1 MSAFDVLRER
11 TPLSAEDCFLVM
23 KRKKHGFSYPLHV
36 HTEFELNFLENAAGA
51 IRIVGDSVEE
61 ITDLDL
67 VLVAGG
73 TKHAYTN
80 HKYAGS
86 DMNEITIQF
95 HVTLFDS
102 LINKWHFKTIR
113 DMFDRAACGLVFS
126 REMVEHIQPKLEQL
140 SNDEPD
146 SFRNLLRLFDI
157 LKILSLDDKARKL
170 NAVNTVENFN
180 NIDNDRLEKIM
191 LFLHENYQ
199 RQVSLGELA
208 SLINMSEASLTRFL
222 KKWTGKTFI
231 DNLNDIR
238 IAEAVCRL
246 IDTSDTIAEICYK
259 CGFNNLSNFNRV
271 FKRRKDSTPT
281 EYREKYAHFRFK
293 V

>member
-1 MSAFDVLRER
+1 MSAADVLREN
-11 TPLSAEDCFLVM
+11 TSLSAEDCFLVM
-23 KRKKHGFSYPLHV
+23 RRAKRGFSYPLHV
-36 HTEFELNFLENAAGA
+36 HAEFELNYLENAGGA

-61 ITDLDL
+61 MTDLDL
-67 VLVAGG
+67 VLIAGG

-80 HKYAGS
+80 HKCS
-86 DMNEITIQF
+86 CTDIRETTIQF
-95 HVTLFDS
+95 HASLFDS
-102 LINKWHFKTIR
+102 LIYKWHFKTIR
-113 DMFDRAACGLVFS
+113 TMFEKASCGLVFS
-126 REMVEHIQPKLEQL
+126 REMIVRIQPKLKKISTE
-140 SNDEPD
+140 EPD
-146 SFRNLLRLFDI
+146 SFHNLLRLFDI
-157 LKILSLDDKARKL
+157 LKILSLDENARKL
-170 NAVNTVENFN
+170 NAANTVDSFTSN
-180 NIDNDRLEKIM
+180 DSDRLEKIM

-199 RQVSLGELA
+199 QQISLGALA
-208 SLINMSEASLTRFL
+208 SAMGMSEASLTRFL

-246 IDTSDTIAEICYK
+246 IDTSDTISEICYK
-259 CGFNNLSNFNRV
+259 CGFNNLSNFNRL

>member
-222 KKWTGKTFI
+222 KKWTG
-231 DNLNDIR
+231 
-238 IAEAVCRL
+238 
-246 IDTSDTIAEICYK
+246 
-259 CGFNNLSNFNRV
+259 NF
-271 FKRRKDSTPT
+271 
-281 EYREKYAHFRFK
+281 YRQFE
-293 V
+293 

>member
-1 MSAFDVLRER
+1 MPAFDVLREE
-11 TPLSAEDCFLVM
+11 TPLSDEDCFLVM
-23 KRKKHGFSYPLHV
+23 KRKKRGFSYPLHV
-36 HTEFELNFLENAAGA
+36 HSEFELNFLENATGA

-80 HKYAGS
+80 HKYQGA
-86 DMNEITIQF
+86 DINEITIQF
-95 HVTLFDS
+95 YASLFDS

-113 DMFDRAACGLVFS
+113 NMFEKAACGLVFS
-126 REMVEHIQPKLEQL
+126 REMIERIQPKLEQL

-157 LKILSLDDKARKL
+157 LKLLSLDDKARKL

-180 NIDNDRLEKIM
+180 NSDNDRLEKIM

-199 RQVSLGELA
+199 RQVSLAELA